1 MAYTV
6 PDMIRGRETAM
17 NTQQLLCFVC
27 VADRLN
33 FTKAAEELFLSPP
46 TVTHH
51 IQTLEAE
58 LGTPLLIRN
67 SKMVR
72 LTEAGRGF
80 YNDAKE
86 ILAKIEIAQ
95 KKLRDNTHTAV
106 RLFHIGC
113 TSSTEL
119 QYLKPPLRMLGE
131 KYPGFN
137 PIVHMQDYFSLKKMF
152 EAEQLD
158 ILLCTRNMIRKMADC
173 EFHPAAEAV
182 FYAVMPKDSPL
193 ATRETLHF
201 ADLQGERL
209 LTLHPKMVP
218 FERPNRVLGWIIEHG
233 MNHMDIHCESDRAGI
248 LLAECGYG
256 VALFPEF
263 YTQDLPDTLVCRP
276 FEPDYG
282 VVTFGLACRKQGK
295 DDYVKE
301 FLTAFLEAR
310 K

>member
-1 MAYTV
+1 
-6 PDMIRGRETAM
+6 M

-58 LGTPLLIRN
+58 LGTSLLIRN

-95 KKLRDNTHTAV
+95 KKLHDAAHTAV

-119 QYLKPPLRMLGE
+119 QYLKPPLRALGRR
-131 KYPGFN
+131 YPGFN
-137 PIVHMQDYFSLKKMF
+137 PIVHLQDYFSLKKMF

-158 ILLCTRNMIRKMADC
+158 VMLCTRNMIRKLPDC
-173 EFHPAAEAV
+173 EFHPVAEALL
-182 FYAVMPKDSPL
+182 YAVLPADSPL
-193 ATRETLHF
+193 AQKRELHY
-201 ADLQGERL
+201 ADLQDQRI
-209 LTLHPKMVP
+209 LTLQPKMVP
-218 FERPNRVLGWIIEHG
+218 FEGSGRLRDWIIDHG
-233 MNHMDIHCESDRAGI
+233 LNHMDIHCESDRSGI

-263 YTQDLPDTLVCRP
+263 YTQDLPDTLVRRP
-276 FEPDYG
+276 FEPG
-282 VVTFGLACRKQGK
+282 GGTLTFGVACRKQGK

-301 FLTAFLEAR
+301 FLTAFPLQKA
-310 K
+310 

>member
-1 MAYTV
+1 
-6 PDMIRGRETAM
+6 M

-33 FTKAAEELFLSPP
+33 FTKAAEDLFLSPP

-72 LTEAGRGF
+72 LTDAGRGF

-95 KKLRDNTHTAV
+95 KKLHDASHTQV

-119 QYLKPPLRMLGE
+119 RYLKAPLRHLRE
-131 KYPGFN
+131 KYPGFS
-137 PIVHMQDYFSLKKMF
+137 PILHVQDYFSLKKMF

-158 ILLCTRNMIRKMADC
+158 VMLCTRNMIYKLSNC
-173 EFHPAAEAV
+173 QFHPMAEARL
-182 FYAVMPKDSPL
+182 FAVLPKDSPL
-193 ATRETLHF
+193 AARPSLTF
-201 ADLQGERL
+201 ADLQDQRI
-209 LTLHPKMVP
+209 LTLHPRMVP
-218 FERPNRVLGWIIEHG
+218 FEQSSRLRDWIIAHG
-233 MNHMDIHCESDRAGI
+233 QNQMDIHCESDRAGI

-256 VALFPEF
+256 VAIFPEF
-263 YTQDLPDTLVCRP
+263 YTEDLPDTLVRRP
-276 FEPDYG
+276 FAPDCPP
-282 VVTFGLACRKQGK
+282 VPFGLACRKQGK
-295 DDYVKE
+295 DDYTKE
-301 FLTAFLEAR
+301 FIVHFADLNNGTDGP
-310 K
+310 

>member
-1 MAYTV
+1 
-6 PDMIRGRETAM
+6 M

-33 FTKAAEELFLSPP
+33 FTKAAEDLFLSPP

-72 LTEAGRGF
+72 LTDAGRGF

-95 KKLRDNTHTAV
+95 KKLHDASHTQV

-119 QYLKPPLRMLGE
+119 RYLKAPLRHLGE
-131 KYPGFN
+131 KYPGFS
-137 PIVHMQDYFSLKKMF
+137 PILHVQDYFSLKKMF

-158 ILLCTRNMIRKMADC
+158 VMLCTRNMIYKLPNC
-173 EFHPAAEAV
+173 QFHPMAEARL
-182 FYAVMPKDSPL
+182 FAVLPKDSPL
-193 ATRETLHF
+193 AARPSLTF
-201 ADLQGERL
+201 ADLQDQRI
-209 LTLHPKMVP
+209 LTLHPRMVP
-218 FERPNRVLGWIIEHG
+218 FEQSSRLRDWIIAHG
-233 MNHMDIHCESDRAGI
+233 QNQMDIHCESDRAGI

-256 VALFPEF
+256 VAIFPEF
-263 YTQDLPDTLVCRP
+263 YTEDLPDTLVRRP
-276 FEPDYG
+276 FAPDCPP
-282 VVTFGLACRKQGK
+282 VPFGLACRKQGK
-295 DDYVKE
+295 DDYTKE
-301 FLTAFLEAR
+301 FIVHFADLNNGTDGP
-310 K
+310 

>member
-1 MAYTV
+1 
-6 PDMIRGRETAM
+6 M

-58 LGTPLLIRN
+58 LKTPLFIRN

-72 LTEAGRGF
+72 LTDAGRGF

-95 KKLRDNTHTAV
+95 KKMHDAAHTEV

-119 QYLKPPLRMLGE
+119 RYLKEPLRILGQRH
-131 KYPGFN
+131 PGFS
-137 PIVHMQDYFSLKKMF
+137 PVLHVQDYFSLKKMF
-152 EAEQLD
+152 EAEQVD
-158 ILLCTRNMIRKMADC
+158 VMLCTRNMIHKLPNC
-173 EFHPAAEAV
+173 EFHPVAETV
-182 FYAVMPKDSPL
+182 LYAVLPQDSPL
-193 ATRETLHF
+193 AEKPELHF
-201 ADLQGERL
+201 VDLQDQRI

-218 FERPNRVLGWIIEHG
+218 FEHSSRMRDWIIDHG
-233 MNHMDIHCESDRAGI
+233 LNHMDIHCESDRAGI

-263 YTQDLPDTLVCRP
+263 YTVDLPDTMVRRP
-276 FEPDYG
+276 FEPSC
-282 VVTFGLACRKQGK
+282 TPLSFGIACHKQGK
-295 DDYVKE
+295 DDYTRE
-301 FLTAFLEAR
+301 FVASFPVPAR
-310 K
+310 

>member
-1 MAYTV
+1 
-6 PDMIRGRETAM
+6 M

-95 KKLRDNTHTAV
+95 KKLHDAAHTAV

-119 QYLKPPLRMLGE
+119 QYLKPPLRALGQ
-131 KYPGFN
+131 KHPGFN
-137 PIVHMQDYFSLKKMF
+137 PVVHIQDYFSLKKMF

-158 ILLCTRNMIRKMADC
+158 VMLCTRNMIRKLPGC
-173 EFHPAAEAV
+173 EFHPVAEALL
-182 FYAVMPKDSPL
+182 YAVLPADSAL
-193 ATRETLHF
+193 AQKRELHY
-201 ADLQGERL
+201 ADLQDQRV
-209 LTLHPKMVP
+209 LTLHPKLVP
-218 FERPNRVLGWIIEHG
+218 FEGSGRLRDWIIDHG
-233 MNHMDIHCESDRAGI
+233 LNHMDIHCESDRSGI

-263 YTQDLPDTLVCRP
+263 YTQELPATLVRRP
-276 FEPDYG
+276 FEPG
-282 VVTFGLACRKQGK
+282 GGTLTFGVACHKQGK

-301 FLTAFLEAR
+301 FLAAFPLQ
-310 K
+310 KP

>member
-1 MAYTV
+1 
-6 PDMIRGRETAM
+6 M

-58 LGTPLLIRN
+58 LKTPLLIRN

-72 LTEAGRGF
+72 LTDAGRGF

-95 KKLRDNTHTAV
+95 KKMHDAAHTEV

-119 QYLKPPLRMLGE
+119 RYLKKPLCALRQSH
-131 KYPGFN
+131 PGFS
-137 PIVHMQDYFSLKKMF
+137 PVLHVQDYFSLKKMF

-158 ILLCTRNMIRKMADC
+158 VMLCTRNMIYKLADC
-173 EFHPAAEAV
+173 EFHPTAQAV
-182 FYAVMPKDSPL
+182 LYAVLPKDSPL
-193 ATRETLHF
+193 TRKETLDF
-201 ADLQGERL
+201 ADLQDQNV
-209 LTLHPKMVP
+209 LTLHPKMVLL
-218 FERPNRVLGWIIEHG
+218 EQSGKLRDWIISHG
-233 MNHMDIHCESDRAGI
+233 QNHMDIHCESDRVGI

-263 YTQDLPDTLVCRP
+263 YTDDLPDTLVRRP
-276 FEPDYG
+276 FAPDCKPLA
-282 VVTFGLACRKQGK
+282 FGIACHKQGK
-295 DDYVKE
+295 DDYTRE
-301 FLTAFLEAR
+301 FVANFPVGNG
-310 K
+310 

>member
-1 MAYTV
+1 
-6 PDMIRGRETAM
+6 M

-58 LGTPLLIRN
+58 LKTPLFIRN

-72 LTEAGRGF
+72 LTDAGRGF

-95 KKLRDNTHTAV
+95 KKMHDAAHTEV

-119 QYLKPPLRMLGE
+119 RYLKEPLRIMGQRH
-131 KYPGFN
+131 PGVS
-137 PIVHMQDYFSLKKMF
+137 PVLHVQDYFSLKKMF
-152 EAEQLD
+152 EAEQVD
-158 ILLCTRNMIRKMADC
+158 VMLCTRNMIHKLPNC
-173 EFHPAAEAV
+173 EFHPVAEAV
-182 FYAVMPKDSPL
+182 LYAVLPKDSPL
-193 ATRETLHF
+193 AEKPELHF
-201 ADLQGERL
+201 ADLQDQRI

-218 FERPNRVLGWIIEHG
+218 FEQSNRLRDWIIDHG
-233 MNHMDIHCESDRAGI
+233 LNHMDIHCESDRAGI

-263 YTQDLPDTLVCRP
+263 YTVDLPDTMVRRP
-276 FEPDYG
+276 FEPSC
-282 VVTFGLACRKQGK
+282 TPLSFGIACHKQGK
-295 DDYVKE
+295 DDYTRE
-301 FLTAFLEAR
+301 FVASFPVPAR
-310 K
+310 

>member
-1 MAYTV
+1 
-6 PDMIRGRETAM
+6 M

-58 LGTPLLIRN
+58 LGTSLLIRN

-95 KKLRDNTHTAV
+95 KKLHDAAHTAV

-119 QYLKPPLRMLGE
+119 QYLKPPLRALGQR
-131 KYPGFN
+131 YPGFN
-137 PIVHMQDYFSLKKMF
+137 PIVHLQDYFSLKKMF

-158 ILLCTRNMIRKMADC
+158 VMLCTRNMIRKLPDC
-173 EFHPAAEAV
+173 EFHPVAEALL
-182 FYAVMPKDSPL
+182 YAVLPADSPL
-193 ATRETLHF
+193 AQKRELHY
-201 ADLQGERL
+201 ADLQDQRI
-209 LTLHPKMVP
+209 LTLQPKMVP
-218 FERPNRVLGWIIEHG
+218 FEGSGRLRDWVIDHG
-233 MNHMDIHCESDRAGI
+233 LNHMDIHCESDRSGI

-263 YTQDLPDTLVCRP
+263 YTQELPDTLVRRP
-276 FEPDYG
+276 FEPG
-282 VVTFGLACRKQGK
+282 GGTLTFGVACRKQGK

-301 FLTAFLEAR
+301 FLAAFPLQKA
-310 K
+310 

>member
-1 MAYTV
+1 
-6 PDMIRGRETAM
+6 M

-33 FTKAAEELFLSPP
+33 FTKAAEELYLSPP

-58 LGTPLLIRN
+58 LKTPLFIRN

-72 LTEAGRGF
+72 LTDAGRGF

-95 KKLRDNTHTAV
+95 KKMHDAVQTQV

-119 QYLKPPLRMLGE
+119 RYLKEPLRTLGQQH
-131 KYPGFN
+131 PGFS
-137 PIVHMQDYFSLKKMF
+137 PVLHVQDYFNLKKMF

-158 ILLCTRNMIRKMADC
+158 VMLCTRNMIHRLPNC
-173 EFHPAAEAV
+173 EFHPMAEAAL
-182 FYAVMPKDSPL
+182 YAVLPKDSPL
-193 ATRETLHF
+193 AARSELHF
-201 ADLQGERL
+201 EDLKDQRI

-218 FERPNRVLGWIIEHG
+218 FEQSNRLRDWIIEHSL
-233 MNHMDIHCESDRAGI
+233 NHLDIHCESDRAGI

-263 YTQDLPDTLVCRP
+263 YTVDLPDTMVRLP
-276 FEPDYG
+276 FEPDCAPL
-282 VVTFGLACRKQGK
+282 TFGVACRKQGK
-295 DDYVKE
+295 DTYTKE
-301 FLTAFLEAR
+301 FVGHFSR
-310 K
+310 QNP

>member
-1 MAYTV
+1 
-6 PDMIRGRETAM
+6 M
-17 NTQQLLCFVC
+17 NTQQLMCFVC

-80 YNDAKE
+80 YNDARE

-95 KKLRDNTHTAV
+95 KKMHDAAHTAV

-119 QYLKPPLRMLGE
+119 QYLKPPLRALE
-131 KYPGFN
+131 RQHPGFN

-158 ILLCTRNMIRKMADC
+158 IMLCTRDMIHKLHNC
-173 EFHPAAEAV
+173 EFHPVAEAGL
-182 FYAVMPKDSPL
+182 YAVVAADSPL
-193 ATRETLHF
+193 ANKPTLHF
-201 ADLQGERL
+201 ADLQDQRL
-209 LTLHPKMVP
+209 LTLHPKQVP
-218 FERPNRVLGWIIEHG
+218 FESSSRLRDWIIDHG
-233 MNHMDIHCESDRAGI
+233 LNHMDIHCESDRSGI

-263 YTQDLPDTLVCRP
+263 YTQDLPDTLVRRP
-276 FEPDYG
+276 FEPDMG
-282 VVTFGLACRKQGK
+282 ALTFGVACRKQGK
-295 DDYVKE
+295 DQYVKE
-301 FLTAFLEAR
+301 FLAEFPTQR
-310 K
+310 

>member
-1 MAYTV
+1 M
-6 PDMIRGRETAM
+6 RGRKKDM

-58 LGTPLLIRN
+58 LGTALLIRN

-72 LTEAGRGF
+72 LTEAGQGF

-95 KKLRDNTHTAV
+95 KKMHDAAHTAV

-119 QYLKPPLRMLGE
+119 QYLKPPLRTMGRRHA
-131 KYPGFN
+131 GFN
-137 PIVHMQDYFSLKKMF
+137 PILHMQDYFSLKKMF

-158 ILLCTRNMIRKMADC
+158 IMLCTRNMIRKLPNC
-173 EFHPAAEAV
+173 EFHPVAEAML
-182 FYAVMPKDSPL
+182 YAVVPADSPL
-193 ATRETLHF
+193 AEKETLHF
-201 ADLQGERL
+201 ADLQAQRL
-209 LTLHPKMVP
+209 LTLHPKLVP
-218 FERPNRVLGWIIEHG
+218 FEQSNRLRDWIIEHSL
-233 MNHMDIHCESDRAGI
+233 NHMDIHCESDRAGI

-263 YTQDLPDTLVCRP
+263 YTQDLPATLVRRP
-276 FEPDYG
+276 FEPG
-282 VVTFGLACRKQGK
+282 SSGLTFGVACRKQGK
-295 DDYVKE
+295 DEYVKE
-301 FLTAFLEAR
+301 FLAEFPKA
-310 K
+310 

>member
-1 MAYTV
+1 
-6 PDMIRGRETAM
+6 M

-33 FTKAAEELFLSPP
+33 FTKAAEDLFLSPP

-72 LTEAGRGF
+72 LTDAGRGF

-95 KKLRDNTHTAV
+95 KKLHDASHTQV

-119 QYLKPPLRMLGE
+119 RYLKAPLRHLGE
-131 KYPGFN
+131 KYPGFS
-137 PIVHMQDYFSLKKMF
+137 PILHVQDYFSLKKMF

-158 ILLCTRNMIRKMADC
+158 VMLCTRNMIYKLPNC
-173 EFHPAAEAV
+173 QFHPMAEARL
-182 FYAVMPKDSPL
+182 FAVLPKDSPL
-193 ATRETLHF
+193 AARPSLTF
-201 ADLQGERL
+201 ADLQDQRI
-209 LTLHPKMVP
+209 LTLHPRMVP
-218 FERPNRVLGWIIEHG
+218 FEQSSRLRDWIIAHG
-233 MNHMDIHCESDRAGI
+233 QNQMDIHCESDRAGI

-256 VALFPEF
+256 VAVFPEF
-263 YTQDLPDTLVCRP
+263 YTEDLPDTLVRRP
-276 FEPDYG
+276 FAPDCPP
-282 VVTFGLACRKQGK
+282 VPFGLACRKQGK
-295 DDYVKE
+295 DDYTKE
-301 FLTAFLEAR
+301 FIAHFADLNSGTDGP
-310 K
+310 

>member
-1 MAYTV
+1 
-6 PDMIRGRETAM
+6 M

-58 LGTPLLIRN
+58 LGTALLIRN

-72 LTEAGRGF
+72 LTEAGQGF

-86 ILAKIEIAQ
+86 ILAKIEIAR
-95 KKLRDNTHTAV
+95 KKMHDAAHTEV

-119 QYLKPPLRMLGE
+119 RYLKETLRILGQ
-131 KYPGFN
+131 KYPGFS
-137 PIVHMQDYFSLKKMF
+137 PVLHVQDYFSLKKMF

-158 ILLCTRNMIRKMADC
+158 VMLCTRNMIYKLPNC
-173 EFHPAAEAV
+173 EFHPVARAV
-182 FYAVMPKDSPL
+182 LYAVLPKDSPL
-193 ATRETLHF
+193 AAKGELHF
-201 ADLQGERL
+201 DDLKDQRV

-218 FERPNRVLGWIIEHG
+218 FEPSNRLRDWIIDHSL
-233 MNHMDIHCESDRAGI
+233 NHMDIHCESDRAGI

-256 VALFPEF
+256 VAIFPEF
-263 YTQDLPDTLVCRP
+263 YTVDLPDTLTRLP
-276 FEPDYG
+276 FEKDCQPLA
-282 VVTFGLACRKQGK
+282 FGIACRKQGK
-295 DDYVKE
+295 DEYTRE
-301 FLTAFLEAR
+301 FVANFPTQA

>member
-1 MAYTV
+1 
-6 PDMIRGRETAM
+6 M

-58 LGTPLLIRN
+58 LKMPLFIRN

-72 LTEAGRGF
+72 LTDAGRGF

-95 KKLRDNTHTAV
+95 KKMHDAAHTEV

-119 QYLKPPLRMLGE
+119 RYLKEPLRIMGQRH
-131 KYPGFN
+131 PGFS
-137 PIVHMQDYFSLKKMF
+137 PVLHVQDYFSLKKMF
-152 EAEQLD
+152 EAEQVD
-158 ILLCTRNMIRKMADC
+158 VMLCTRNMIHKLPNC
-173 EFHPAAEAV
+173 EFHPVAEAV
-182 FYAVMPKDSPL
+182 LYAVLPQDSPR
-193 ATRETLHF
+193 AEKPELHF
-201 ADLQGERL
+201 ADLQDQRI

-218 FERPNRVLGWIIEHG
+218 FEQSNRLRDWIIDHG
-233 MNHMDIHCESDRAGI
+233 LNHMDIHCESDRAGI

-263 YTQDLPDTLVCRP
+263 YTVDLPDTMVRRP
-276 FEPDYG
+276 FEPSC
-282 VVTFGLACRKQGK
+282 TPLSFGIACHKQGK
-295 DDYVKE
+295 DDYTRE
-301 FLTAFLEAR
+301 FVASFPVPAR
-310 K
+310 

>member
-1 MAYTV
+1 
-6 PDMIRGRETAM
+6 M

-33 FTKAAEELFLSPP
+33 FTKAAEDLFLSPP

-72 LTEAGRGF
+72 LTDAGRGF

-95 KKLRDNTHTAV
+95 KKLHDASHTQV

-119 QYLKPPLRMLGE
+119 RYLKAPLRHLGE
-131 KYPGFN
+131 KYPGFS
-137 PIVHMQDYFSLKKMF
+137 PILHVQDYFSLKKMF

-158 ILLCTRNMIRKMADC
+158 VMLCTRNMIYKLPNC
-173 EFHPAAEAV
+173 QFHPMAEARL
-182 FYAVMPKDSPL
+182 FAVLPKDSPL
-193 ATRETLHF
+193 AARPSLTF
-201 ADLQGERL
+201 ADLQDQRI
-209 LTLHPKMVP
+209 LTLHPRMVP
-218 FERPNRVLGWIIEHG
+218 FEQSSRLRDWIIAHG
-233 MNHMDIHCESDRAGI
+233 QNQMDIHCESDRAGI

-256 VALFPEF
+256 VAVFPEF
-263 YTQDLPDTLVCRP
+263 YTEDLPDTLVRRP
-276 FEPDYG
+276 FAPDCPP
-282 VVTFGLACRKQGK
+282 VPFGLACRKQGK
-295 DDYVKE
+295 DDYTKE
-301 FLTAFLEAR
+301 FIVHFADLNNGTDGP
-310 K
+310 

>member
-1 MAYTV
+1 
-6 PDMIRGRETAM
+6 M

-58 LGTPLLIRN
+58 LKTPLLIRN

-72 LTEAGRGF
+72 LTDAGRGF

-95 KKLRDNTHTAV
+95 KKMHDAAHTEV

-119 QYLKPPLRMLGE
+119 RYLKAPLCALRQSH
-131 KYPGFN
+131 PGFS
-137 PIVHMQDYFSLKKMF
+137 PVLHVQDYFSLKKMF

-158 ILLCTRNMIRKMADC
+158 VMLCTRNMICKLSDC
-173 EFHPAAEAV
+173 EFHPAAQAV
-182 FYAVMPKDSPL
+182 LYAVLPQDSPL
-193 ATRETLHF
+193 TRKEVLSF
-201 ADLQGERL
+201 ADLQDQNI

-218 FERPNRVLGWIIEHG
+218 FDHSGKLRDWIMNHG
-233 MNHMDIHCESDRAGI
+233 QNHMDIHCESDRAGI

-263 YTQDLPDTLVCRP
+263 YTDDLPDTLVRRP
-276 FEPDYG
+276 FEPDC
-282 VVTFGLACRKQGK
+282 TPLAFGIACHKQGK
-295 DDYVKE
+295 DDYTRE
-301 FLTAFLEAR
+301 FVANFPVSDR
-310 K
+310 

>member
-1 MAYTV
+1 MPT
-6 PDMIRGRETAM
+6 PEPEGNLAM
-17 NTQQLLCFVC
+17 NTQQLMCFVC

-33 FTKAAEELFLSPP
+33 FTKAAEELYLSPP

-80 YNDAKE
+80 YNDARE

-95 KKLRDNTHTAV
+95 KKMHDAAHTAV

-119 QYLKPPLRMLGE
+119 QYLKHSLCTLGQR
-131 KYPGFN
+131 YQGFS
-137 PIVHMQDYFSLKKMF
+137 PILHVQDYFSLKKMF

-158 ILLCTRNMIRKMADC
+158 VMLCTRGMIRKLPNC
-173 EFHPAAEAV
+173 EFHPLAQAGL
-182 FYAVMPKDSPL
+182 YAVVPVDSPL
-193 ATRETLHF
+193 AAKAELHF
-201 ADLQGERL
+201 ADLQQERI
-209 LTLHPKMVP
+209 LTLHPKLVP
-218 FERPNRVLGWIIEHG
+218 FDQSNRLRDWIIEHG
-233 MNHMDIHCESDRAGI
+233 INHLDIHCESDHAGI

-263 YTQDLPDTLVCRP
+263 YTQHLPETLVRRP
-276 FEPDYG
+276 FEPGCEPLAFG
-282 VVTFGLACRKQGK
+282 VACRKQGK
-295 DDYVKE
+295 DDYVRE
-301 FLTAFLEAR
+301 FLAEFPAQ
-310 K
+310 KA